1 MKIKEVYTLDK
12 TEQYLVETIAT
23 LRHQNKIDTGWDGHK
38 VVNKKSD
45 LDLNICGFGGEFIF
59 CRENNLFPDFTIGN
73 TSKMLKTDNYDA
85 VWRNKT
91 IDIKVNRNYNNPFM
105 IPQYAKTD
113 CQLFAL
119 FSCIFPRYR
128 FEGFC
133 TNEMIFK
140 EENLR
145 QTRVMAYV
153 LEKENLL
160 SINDLSF

>member
-1 MKIKEVYTLDK
+1 
-12 TEQYLVETIAT
+12 
-23 LRHQNKIDTGWDGHK
+23 
-38 VVNKKSD
+38 
-45 LDLNICGFGGEFIF
+45 
-59 CRENNLFPDFTIGN
+59 
-73 TSKMLKTDNYDA
+73 MLKTDNYDA

-91 IDIKVNRNYNNPFM
+91 IDIKVNRNHNNPFM

-113 CQLFAL
+113 CELFAL

-133 TNEMIFK
+133 TNQMIFK